1 MRKYFLIGLLVSLMP
16 NICLAYGP
24 RYTQLVRE
32 KERKMAELEKCMGST
47 KGLKIA
53 GVSTLGLTAAGVA
66 GNIAEASAIKSY
78 DKKIDK
84 AKDDIK
90 KAQKAVDEKDAELN
104 NLKQQNQ
111 QPNQNQQGNAQA
123 SSANNPSNS
132 ECPEFA
138 NTPNVVK
145 TEKKEDKCV
154 ITECAE
160 NFKPAENGQI
170 CVPAKDCGPIKLL
183 YGDYCV
189 DFCPDGTKEYM
200 RVCQDEETAKH
211 NLEFDKK
218 VKECLKHGAAGYSEG
233 KGCLCQNENTHQWDE
248 NKKQCVEKT
257 DESEN
262 KKSEECHNK
271 VAHEFI
277 NGIPSKYDT
286 LYQNN
291 LSALRN
297 RTADADGTIDFVCT
311 CNKTAVC
318 EKGKNWSECKY
329 AYDVLPDI
337 ARHYTKMHALNEEC
351 GETNDDTMQ
360 YLKIKPTTEQTK
372 KDQKDCIKEVAQS
385 FKNEIPD
392 GYKTHYNELLGQL
405 KSQTA
410 EEAGFVNPV
419 MNGITITC
427 KKGQKFE
434 KCENG
439 KDGLAAIAKDY
450 TMNYAK
456 NDKCGTNHPTVPTLT
471 IHPTKESEKSN
482 RPEKAEDDID
492 CKKNVEYYAKQKWY
506 FDVNSSEIGNE
517 YELAVRN
524 DIDVYNKYKAK
535 VQEIY
540 EKEKTEF
547 DKHIIQEGETK
558 QCDAYSVSYKKCP
571 DKTYEACD
579 KNYYICSL
587 ALVADA
593 IQKQV
598 GPQYINE
605 MVEVI
610 CKNK

>member
-123 SSANNPSNS
+123 SSANNSSNS
-132 ECPEFA
+132 ECPDLA
-138 NTPNVVK
+138 KLANVVK
-145 TEKKEDKCV
+145 AEKIDGDCKITKCA
-154 ITECAE
+154 T
-160 NFKPAENGQI
+160 NNYRPAEDGRSCVLKQNCGQYMFLHNGD
-170 CVPAKDCGPIKLL
+170 CVNA
-183 YGDYCV
+183 
-189 DFCPDGTKEYM
+189 CPEGYTPTDE
-200 RVCQDEETAKH
+200 RVCQEDEPEDTET
-211 NLEFDKK
+211 EEDKK
-218 VKECLKHGAAGYSEG
+218 GNA
-233 KGCLCQNENTHQWDE
+233 D
-248 NKKQCVEKT
+248 
-257 DESEN
+257 
-262 KKSEECHNK
+262 ECHNK
-271 VAHEFI
+271 VAREFMDS
-277 NGIPSKYDT
+277 IPDKYET
-286 LYQNN
+286 LYQGN
-291 LSALRN
+291 LSELQN
-297 RTADADGTIDFVCT
+297 RIADADGTIDFVCT

-471 IHPTKESEKSN
+471 IHPTKESKKSN
-482 RPEKAEDDID
+482 RPEKAEDDIE
-492 CKKNVEYYAKQKWY
+492 CERKVMAAAQEKWTRGHAY
-506 FDVNSSEIGNE
+506 SNSWVSQ
-517 YELAVRN
+517 AS
-524 DIDVYNKYKAK
+524 DIDRRVENE
-535 VQEIY
+535 QEIY
-540 EKEKTEF
+540 QRHKQMGSDEQDYIRELY
-547 DKHIIQEGETK
+547 DK
-558 QCDAYSVSYKKCP
+558 
-571 DKTYEACD
+571 
-579 KNYYICSL
+579 
-587 ALVADA
+587 
-593 IQKQV
+593 
-598 GPQYINE
+598 
-605 MVEVI
+605 I
-610 CKNK
+610 CKE